1 MTSAEKRE
9 KRLAKLLLYMLE
21 EDCSRRDALLDN
33 LFVFYESVFDVEQ
46 LSLELNS
53 KSDDE
58 LMKLYLNY

>member
-21 EDCSRRDALLDN
+21 EDCSRWDALLDN

-58 LMKLYLNY
+58 LMELYLNY

>member
-21 EDCSRRDALLDN
+21 EDRSRRDALLDN
-33 LFVFYESVFDVEQ
+33 LFMFYESVFDVEQ

-58 LMKLYLNY
+58 LMELYLNY

>member
-21 EDCSRRDALLDN
+21 EDSSRRDGLLDN

-58 LMKLYLNY
+58 LMELYLNY